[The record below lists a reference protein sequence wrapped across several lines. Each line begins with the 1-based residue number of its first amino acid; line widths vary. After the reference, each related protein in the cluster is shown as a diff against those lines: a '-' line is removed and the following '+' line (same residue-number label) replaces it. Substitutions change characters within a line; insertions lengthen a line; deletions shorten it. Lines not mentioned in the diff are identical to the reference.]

1 MALRKLLTAQFLLL
15 LTTTASLT
23 ADWPQWLGAVEGGR
37 VYAFTSDGDFTCF
50 DAASGKVRWKKSV
63 RAQLGGKPGQ
73 WAYSESPLL
82 DGNAVIVDPGGT
94 DATRLA
100 VDKWNGKVIWKS
112 AVPGGED
119 TASRQ
124 PSSSTAVGANNTC
137 SSSPMSWLV
146 SMRRPASFL
155 WRSDRPAKAHAKI
168 LTRVAEDDLVYSTA
182 RSLTSGGLVRLKPAA
197 IAASSPHTSTLSA
210 ASPASSAALSKWAA
224 HFTAPQAKA

>member
-15 LTTTASLT
+15 LTTTASLA
-23 ADWPQWLGAVEGGR
+23 ADWRQWLGAVEGGR
-37 VYAFTSDGDFTCF
+37 VYAFTSDGDGACF

-119 TASRQ
+119 AASRQ
-124 PSSSTAVGANNTC
+124 PSSSTAVAQTIRAVPRQCRGWCRCEDRQVFSGALTGQQRPPPTF
-137 SSSPMSWLV
+137 SLASP
-146 SMRRPASFL
+146 RTTSFT
-155 WRSDRPAKAHAKI
+155 P
-168 LTRVAEDDLVYSTA
+168 
-182 RSLTSGGLVRLKPAA
+182 P
-197 IAASSPHTSTLSA
+197 PA
-210 ASPASSAALSKWAA
+210 ASPPAVW
-224 HFTAPQAKA
+224 FV